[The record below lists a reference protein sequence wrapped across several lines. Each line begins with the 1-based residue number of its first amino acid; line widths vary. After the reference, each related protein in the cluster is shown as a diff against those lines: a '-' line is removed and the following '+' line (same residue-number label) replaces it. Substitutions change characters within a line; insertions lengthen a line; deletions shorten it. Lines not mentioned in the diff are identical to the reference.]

1 MTVRALPG
9 PITHPAWVI
18 DAACR
23 GVGEPDAWFPSRGVP
38 TRENLLAREI
48 CGTCPVRAECAEY
61 GAGEIYGVWGGQ
73 TPSQRMTARAETQ
86 PETRTA

>member
-1 MTVRALPG
+1 MSASSVHG

-18 DAACR
+18 DASCR
-23 GVGEPDAWFPSRGVP
+23 GSDPDAWFPERGVP

-48 CGTCPVRAECAEY
+48 CGTCPVRDECAEY

-73 TPSQRMTARAETQ
+73 TPSQRRDARSEVRQGSAS
-86 PETRTA
+86 A